1 MEDSMESQDFDDSYN
16 QELHELS
23 FVSNFGDKELG
34 VFWGKV
40 SQNEIQFANHFF
52 NYNLNENNISNEM
65 IDCNEQIIEKPITN
79 SSRHLYVLE
88 ELNEDIDE
96 SNGESNESSIE
107 MSRNSNETFS
117 FESNSIINEDLSLD
131 KDLIDV
137 NNVSK
142 VTQSQNSNL
151 IQMSDILDFES
162 ISDNCVE
169 VLDQNINDIDFQ
181 LYSNV
186 FNEENAIQMKD
197 KPVIKSIESND
208 NNCDPFSITYL
219 CSLNNN
225 NPNENEI
232 NSSLGLINT
241 ENLLIID
248 NTNDFNNEEMITN
261 YIIVDDF
268 VPNVSLISDS
278 TNQLSEKTKT
288 DIEVNAIDLLSSFIG
303 NEFALNPELISHSSE
318 ATEVPITCSLVNITQ
333 PPISAESDENRV
345 LNIDLSEI
353 TPNKRD
359 YSLKDSTLDFIHN
372 EMDCNSIE
380 DINEYPNEEIV
391 EYSTVET
398 NEQIEEIVEKEAKEK
413 VEQLNNEEKCENK
426 TPQNS
431 KNVTLRSSKKKVT
444 FAYSSFTQNKAL
456 NENNSSAKKMTL
468 KTNSGNNKK
477 ITSIKKESGIK
488 PPEKLKRTPFNAK
501 SSAAKRCID
510 FSSSETK
517 PNTNSGNKRNRT
529 LNNTIN
535 ANRSKSVKKN
545 VRFSNVKSPV
555 AHYIKYQ
562 STPPIMRTIRP
573 KTVTNANSGLGLSQP
588 GFLSQ
593 MNIKSTNKSN
603 EEPRKTSKPSQLLT
617 KAYKSKPMPKPSDP
631 SKESN
636 PLIPM
641 IVRHIG
647 GTASATQ
654 TRSLNESEMPDITES
669 TSFWE
674 THPLNN

>member
-1 MEDSMESQDFDDSYN
+1 MEDSMESQVFDDSYD

-52 NYNLNENNISNEM
+52 NHNLNENNIENE
-65 IDCNEQIIEKPITN
+65 IINCEEIIEKSMTD

-96 SNGESNESSIE
+96 SNGESIESLMESSIE
-107 MSRNSNETFS
+107 SSRNSNETFS
-117 FESNSIINEDLSLD
+117 FENNSIINEELSLN
-131 KDLIDV
+131 KDFIDV
-137 NNVSK
+137 NNGSK
-142 VTQSQNSNL
+142 VTQFLNSNL
-151 IQMSDILDFES
+151 IQMSDILNFGP
-162 ISDNCVE
+162 ISDNCIE
-169 VLDQNINDIDFQ
+169 VLDQNMSDIDFQ
-181 LYSNV
+181 SYSNV
-186 FNEENAIQMKD
+186 FNEENAIQMND

-232 NSSLGLINT
+232 NSSLALINT

-268 VPNVSLISDS
+268 EPNVPLISNS

-359 YSLKDSTLDFIHN
+359 YSLKDSTLDFILN

-391 EYSTVET
+391 ECSTVET

-413 VEQLNNEEKCENK
+413 VGQLNNEKKCENK
-426 TPQNS
+426 TPKHS
-431 KNVTLRSSKKKVT
+431 KNVTLKSSKKKVT
-444 FAYSSFTQNKAL
+444 FADSGFTQNKAS
-456 NENNSSAKKMTL
+456 NENNSAKKMAL

-477 ITSIKKESGIK
+477 ITSLKKGSGIK

-501 SSAAKRCID
+501 PSAAKRCID

-545 VRFSNVKSPV
+545 VRFANVKSPV

-573 KTVTNANSGLGLSQP
+573 KTVTNASSGLSLPQP

-593 MNIKSTNKSN
+593 MKSN

-654 TRSLNESEMPDITES
+654 THNLNESEMPDITES

>member
-1 MEDSMESQDFDDSYN
+1 MEDSMESQVSDDCYD
-16 QELHELS
+16 QELHEFS

-52 NYNLNENNISNEM
+52 NHNLNENNIENKIENN
-65 IDCNEQIIEKPITN
+65 CEEIISKSMTD

-96 SNGESNESSIE
+96 SNGESIDSSIE
-107 MSRNSNETFS
+107 SSRNLNETFS
-117 FESNSIINEDLSLD
+117 FQNNSIINEELSLN
-131 KDLIDV
+131 KDFIDV
-137 NNVSK
+137 NNGSK
-142 VTQSQNSNL
+142 VTQFLNSNL
-151 IQMSDILDFES
+151 IQMSDILNFEP
-162 ISDNCVE
+162 ISDNCVQ
-169 VLDQNINDIDFQ
+169 VLDQNMNDIDFQ

-186 FNEENAIQMKD
+186 CNQENAIQIND

-268 VPNVSLISDS
+268 EPNVSIISDS
-278 TNQLSEKTKT
+278 TNQLSEKAG
-288 DIEVNAIDLLSSFIG
+288 IEVNAIDLLSSFIG

-318 ATEVPITCSLVNITQ
+318 AIEVPITCSLVNITQ
-333 PPISAESDENRV
+333 PPISAESDENRI

-359 YSLKDSTLDFIHN
+359 YSLKDSTLDFILN

-380 DINEYPNEEIV
+380 YINEYPNEEIV

-426 TPQNS
+426 TPKHS

-444 FAYSSFTQNKAL
+444 FNDSSFTQNKAL

-477 ITSIKKESGIK
+477 ITSLKKGSGIK

-501 SSAAKRCID
+501 SSAAKKCID
-510 FSSSETK
+510 FGSSETK

-529 LNNTIN
+529 LNNTNN

-545 VRFSNVKSPV
+545 VRFANVKSPV
-555 AHYIKYQ
+555 AHYIKYH

-573 KTVTNANSGLGLSQP
+573 KTVTNATSGLVLPQP

-593 MNIKSTNKSN
+593 MNIKSTDKSN
-603 EEPRKTSKPSQLLT
+603 EEPRKTSKLSQLLT

-631 SKESN
+631 PKESN

-654 TRSLNESEMPDITES
+654 THSLNESEMPDITES
-669 TSFWE
+669 TSFWR